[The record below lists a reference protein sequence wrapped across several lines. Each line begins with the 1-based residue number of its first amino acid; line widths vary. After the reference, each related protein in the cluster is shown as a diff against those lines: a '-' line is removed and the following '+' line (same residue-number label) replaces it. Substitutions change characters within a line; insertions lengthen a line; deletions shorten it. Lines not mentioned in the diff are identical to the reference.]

1 MDDTTGL
8 LAPPS
13 PTAARPLAGLTVLA
27 VEDSRFAAEALRLL
41 SLKSGARIRR
51 ADSLETAQRHLRVYR
66 PAVLIVDLGLPD
78 GDGADLIAEMA
89 ACPHRVPVLLG
100 SSGDPDAAPRALS
113 AGADGFLAK
122 PVTSLG
128 AFQTAILAHLPAD
141 RQPPGPRS
149 LPTDPV
155 RPDPVALRDDMSR
168 ILHHL
173 PRGPADTDGTDQDGT
188 DMNGADENG
197 ADKNGADKN
206 GVDPV
211 DLDYVTQFL
220 GGLARSASDAP
231 LGAAV
236 EALAR
241 CRSRG
246 AAFGPQLAQ
255 LSRLVQDRLRS
266 DGPL

>member
-27 VEDSRFAAEALRLL
+27 VEDSRYASEALRLL

-51 ADSLETAQRHLRVYR
+51 ADSLETAERHLRVYR

-78 GDGADLIAEMA
+78 GDGAALIADMA

-100 SSGDPDAAPRALS
+100 SSGDPDAAPRALR

-128 AFQTAILAHLPAD
+128 AFQSAILAHLPAD
-141 RQPPGPRS
+141 RQPPGPRAVPS
-149 LPTDPV
+149 DPV
-155 RPDPVALRDDMSR
+155 QPDPVALRDDMTR

-173 PRGPADTDGTDQDGT
+173 PKSGSDPA
-188 DMNGADENG
+188 GADP
-197 ADKNGADKN
+197 A
-206 GVDPV
+206 

-231 LGAAV
+231 LGDAV
-236 EALAR
+236 EALDR
-241 CRSRG
+241 CRRHG
-246 AAFGPQLAQ
+246 TAFGPQLAQ
-255 LSRLVQDRLRS
+255 LSRLVRDRLHS

>member
-27 VEDSRFAAEALRLL
+27 VEDSRFASEALRLL

-78 GDGADLIAEMA
+78 GDGADLIAEMV

-100 SSGDPDAAPRALS
+100 TSGDPDAAPRALS

-128 AFQTAILAHLPAD
+128 AFQAAILAHLPAD
-141 RQPPGPRS
+141 RQPPGPRAV
-149 LPTDPV
+149 PTDAV

-173 PRGPADTDGTDQDGT
+173 PRASADAGGAEPD
-188 DMNGADENG
+188 GADP
-197 ADKNGADKN
+197 A
-206 GVDPV
+206 

-241 CRSRG
+241 RRSRG

-255 LSRLVQDRLRS
+255 LSRLVRDRLRS